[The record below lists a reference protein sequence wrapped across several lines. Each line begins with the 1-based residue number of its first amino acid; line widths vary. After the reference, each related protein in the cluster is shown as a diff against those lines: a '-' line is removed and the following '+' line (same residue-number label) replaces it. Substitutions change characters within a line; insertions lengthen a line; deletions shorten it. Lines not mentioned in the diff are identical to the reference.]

1 MQQPVNHNSLTRT
14 IKRCI
19 ASASAAVMIA
29 ILIMTSSP
37 GLYARAAEQ
46 PAAVSDFSIKV
57 SSSPAA
63 TLTWNK
69 VDCDGYKVC
78 RDKRVIARVKPGTSG
93 SQVTFVDE
101 NIEPGKSYTY
111 SVKAYR
117 NEGGKEICSSP
128 ATPIKIVD
136 GYTYS
141 DAGDGGIKLTGYT
154 GQDTKLVIPDTLDD
168 KKVTEIGDGCF
179 SGNPWPER
187 VYVPEGVVK
196 IGDFGFECCSHMEK
210 IYLPDSLREV
220 GNGAFSGCGVL
231 KLADFSDG
239 VTSIGDGAFMA
250 CRNMTQ
256 ISLPADLQQL
266 GKFAFA
272 FCNDLSDV
280 SFRGNKLKAI
290 PERAFDSCSN
300 LEAINL
306 PDSVT
311 TIGKRAFYNCDMLS
325 RINGSDLKEVG
336 DYAFER
342 TEVTD
347 ISGALDD
354 DVTLGFGI
362 FARNETDKY
371 NWDSFAG
378 NEMQTDLPG
387 SATLTEGVFYGSPI
401 NGIRLND
408 REDNNYKV
416 IDGSLYTADGKTLFV
431 YFPTEL
437 NEDYEYEK
445 TPEAEQK
452 IFHVP
457 DGVTRIAPYAFFEC
471 GLEQIYLPSTVTEI
485 SDHAFTRSGIAPD
498 LGKLTD
504 YDGNEITPETEGI
517 TFGSNAFYKWSLDP
531 EEPAES
537 TKVAITEAGGAADST
552 GTAVNGPF
560 PDSYTMTSLAGDK
573 SLYRAEDF
581 DGYSDITDRFSEW
594 CKEYIEAN
602 KTVMPFDMQLRL
614 WVAMY
619 CSMYKSDQHYNQ
631 MAVALNGD
639 TDWAP
644 EAIRISGHEYEDMY
658 LMADHGVSSELHR
671 AGVQNDLILY
681 SGITDAFVNRIAGI
695 DPGTQVTADDLIA
708 AIGSEYEEKA
718 MMSTSAS
725 FKVSYG
731 FTGDYGVMAI
741 ILASDDALNSLGTFC
756 LDCFKG
762 SQGNNGEL
770 ELLLD
775 AGARFK
781 VLDVGTAEAE
791 VWGEQGKCTYVMMEL
806 LEDEKDPFV
815 LTDEEC
821 KCDNE
826 EDEPDKD
833 DEPDKEDEPEK
844 EDSEPEKKD
853 SEPEKKDDS
862 GKKEDKPSYKEGWVK
877 VAEGWKYRKS
887 DGSFAK
893 GWLQLGDRW
902 FYLDSDGI
910 MQTGWQVIDGER
922 YYFNEEG
929 VMLTGWQEIDGVW
942 YYFSESGVLRK

>member
-101 NIEPGKSYTY
+101 SIEPGKSYTY

-128 ATPIKIVD
+128 ATPVKIVD

-154 GQDTKLVIPDTLDD
+154 GQDTKLVIPDTLDG

-311 TIGKRAFYNCDMLS
+311 TLGKRAFYSCDMLS

-347 ISGALDD
+347 ISGSLDD

-371 NWDSFAG
+371 NRDSFAG
-378 NEMQTDLPG
+378 DEKQTDLPG

-416 IDGSLYTADGKTLFV
+416 IDGSLYTADGKTLIV

-445 TPEAEQK
+445 TSEAEQK

-517 TFGSNAFYKWSLDP
+517 TFGANAFDKWSLDP

-537 TKVAITEAGGAADST
+537 TKVAITEAGGAADHT

-602 KTVMPFDMQLRL
+602 KTVMPFDMQLKL

-806 LEDEKDPFV
+806 LEDEKDPFE

-833 DEPDKEDEPEK
+833 DEPDKEDEPA
-844 EDSEPEKKD
+844 
-853 SEPEKKDDS
+853 
-862 GKKEDKPSYKEGWVK
+862 YKEGWVK

>member
-29 ILIMTSSP
+29 MLIMTSSP

-117 NEGGKEICSSP
+117 NEGGKELCSSP
-128 ATPIKIVD
+128 ATPVKIVD

-154 GQDTKLVIPDTLDD
+154 GQDTKLVIPDTLDG

-347 ISGALDD
+347 ISGSLDD

-371 NWDSFAG
+371 NRDSFAG
-378 NEMQTDLPG
+378 DEKQTDLPG

-416 IDGSLYTADGKTLFV
+416 IDGSLYTADGKTLIV

-445 TPEAEQK
+445 TSEAEQK

-517 TFGSNAFYKWSLDP
+517 TFGANAFDKWSLDP

-537 TKVAITEAGGAADST
+537 TKVAITEAGGAADHT

-594 CKEYIEAN
+594 CREYIEAN
-602 KTVMPFDMQLRL
+602 KTVMPFDMQMKL

-671 AGVQNDLILY
+671 AGVQNNLILY

-708 AIGSEYEEKA
+708 AIGSEYEEMA

-806 LEDEKDPFV
+806 LEDEKDPFE

-833 DEPDKEDEPEK
+833 DEPDKEDKPEK
-844 EDSEPEKKD
+844 ED

-922 YYFNEEG
+922 YYFDEEG

>member
-117 NEGGKEICSSP
+117 NEGGKELCSSP
-128 ATPIKIVD
+128 ATPVKIVD

-154 GQDTKLVIPDTLDD
+154 GQDTKLVIPDTLDG

-239 VTSIGDGAFMA
+239 VTSIGGGAFMA

-311 TIGKRAFYNCDMLS
+311 TLGKRAFYSCDMLS

-347 ISGALDD
+347 ISGSLDD

-371 NWDSFAG
+371 NRDSFAG
-378 NEMQTDLPG
+378 NEKQTDLPG

-416 IDGSLYTADGKTLFV
+416 IDGSLYTADGKTLIV

-445 TPEAEQK
+445 TSEAEQK

-517 TFGSNAFYKWSLDP
+517 TFGANAFDKWSLDP

-537 TKVAITEAGGAADST
+537 TKVAITEAGGAADHT

-594 CKEYIEAN
+594 CREYIEAN
-602 KTVMPFDMQLRL
+602 KTVMPFDMQMKL

-671 AGVQNDLILY
+671 AEVQNDLILY
-681 SGITDAFVNRIAGI
+681 SGITDAFVNRIAGAT
-695 DPGTQVTADDLIA
+695 PGTQVTADNLIA

-806 LEDEKDPFV
+806 LEDEKDPFE

-922 YYFNEEG
+922 YYFDEEG

>member
-1 MQQPVNHNSLTRT
+1 MQQPVNQNSLTRT

-19 ASASAAVMIA
+19 ASASAVVMIA
-29 ILIMTSSP
+29 MLIMTSSP
-37 GLYARAAEQ
+37 GLYASAAEQ

-101 NIEPGKSYTY
+101 SIEPGKSYTY

-154 GQDTKLVIPDTLDD
+154 GQDTKLVIPDTLDG

-311 TIGKRAFYNCDMLS
+311 TIGKRAFYSCDMLS

-347 ISGALDD
+347 ISGSLDD

-371 NWDSFAG
+371 NRDSFAG
-378 NEMQTDLPG
+378 NEKQTDLPG

-416 IDGSLYTADGKTLFV
+416 IDGSLYTADGKTLIV

-602 KTVMPFDMQLRL
+602 KTIMPFDMQLKL

-806 LEDEKDPFV
+806 LEDEKDPFE

-844 EDSEPEKKD
+844 ED